1 MGKDLQTSAND
12 TEAGVMVLLFDK
24 VEFKAKSIKWD
35 KRHPFCNK
43 K

>member
-1 MGKDLQTSAND
+1 MGKGLQTSAND

-35 KRHPFCNK
+35 KTAIL
-43 K
+43 